1 MLMRFLQA
9 TNAYLADIGCTDLFN
24 DDASQTVSLYE
35 VYIAKT
41 KNGQPKSSYPRK
53 PTLSLA

>member
-41 KNGQPKSSYPRK
+41 KNG
-53 PTLSLA
+53 